1 MAVLP
6 LSTAANLA
14 KSAAEPYGLPPQV
27 LTAQAEKESGLNPA
41 AVSAVDATGQR
52 AYGLC
57 QFQLPTFRAI
67 FPGGNPLNPLHS
79 LQAAAKYLAGL
90 VREFGAL
97 DVALAAYNWGPAKVR
112 RLVRQVGSSY
122 EGMKDRLPFSVRFY
136 VWRIE
141 TLAATHAKA
150 FLG

>member
-1 MAVLP
+1 MAA
-6 LSTAANLA
+6 LSLSQVAPMAAA
-14 KSAAEPYGLPPQV
+14 AAEPYGLPPQV
-27 LTAQAEKESGLNPA
+27 LTAQAEKESGLNPR

-67 FPGGNPLNPLHS
+67 LPGGNPLNPSHS
-79 LQAAAKYLAGL
+79 LQAAAKYLGGL

-112 RLVRQVGSSY
+112 RVIRAAGNGY
-122 EGMKDRLPFSVRFY
+122 EAIKARLPYSVRFY

-141 TLAATHAKA
+141 TIAATHAPR
-150 FLG
+150 FIG